1 MAIVVGSQA
10 EQDFL
15 GNLVRFYQVAL
26 GRQPDNAGLEYWFN
40 VGKANGLDLTATTK
54 GFLPQEVLMHSPA
67 RFIDDL
73 YHSVLGRDGDQAGFD
88 FWVGLINTGQMTYQ
102 QVALSFALSDEFKA
116 ATNAGVA
123 DVVAKAISGSPI
135 DPIKSLAGIPVYD
148 YGPQPPIVVEVP
160 VEIIVEV
167 PVEVPVYV
175 NVPTPTAEAHALS
188 LNADTTVSILARK
201 ANGDFLPGTGN
212 PNDNFAVLTDST
224 ANVEIAARI
233 FHRQSAEDVNP
244 IAQGVN
250 GNRAFVEYNIDAG
263 TQDGEHGAPVNV
275 NRSDASMHFAISG
288 APGFMSDGDTQY
300 VMKFYK
306 ADVLVNTIK
315 LTADAS
321 GNQQWKMPDGVTVA
335 IGDDPV
341 STTAITNSVNMAFGY
356 SFADADLDPGTY
368 KISIEQVGL
377 VGLQAGQVTAALDVI
392 FNAV

>member
-1 MAIVVGSQA
+1 MAIAANTQI
-10 EQDFL
+10 EKDFL
-15 GNLVRFYQVAL
+15 SDLVRYYQVAL
-26 GRQPDNAGLEYWFN
+26 GRQPDAQGLEYWFN
-40 VGKANGLDLTATTK
+40 QGKANGFNLTKTTA
-54 GFLPQEVLMHSPA
+54 GFLPVEVMMHSPA
-67 RFIDDL
+67 RFLDDL
-73 YHSVLGRDGDQAGFD
+73 YHSVLGRDADQSGFD
-88 FWVGLINTGQMTYQ
+88 YWLGQINTGKMTYQ
-102 QVALSFALSDEFKA
+102 QVALSFALSGEFKA

-123 DVVAKAISGSPI
+123 DVVAKAIAGAPI
-135 DPIKSLAGIPVYD
+135 DPLKSLAGIPEYQ
-148 YGPQPPIVVEVP
+148 YGPQPPITVEVP
-160 VEIIVEV
+160 VEVIKEV

-175 NVPTPTAEAHALS
+175 STPTAEAHVLT
-188 LNADTTVSILARK
+188 LNADTTVSLLARK
-201 ANGDFLPGTGN
+201 ANGDFLSGTGN
-212 PNDNFAVLTDST
+212 PNDNFAVLHDNT

-244 IAQGVN
+244 INSGVN

-263 TQDGEHGAPVNV
+263 VQDGEHGAPVNI

-288 APGFMSDGDTQY
+288 APGFMTDGDTQY

-306 ADVLVNTIK
+306 EGTLVNTIK
-315 LTADAS
+315 LTADAN

-341 STTAITNSVNMAFGY
+341 STTAATNSINMAFGY

-392 FNAV
+392 FHAV